1 MNCAQLL
8 LLLLL
13 GVALDWAGLDGAP
26 IVLRCVDSCVREV
39 ESHGAREK

>member
-1 MNCAQLL
+1 MNCAHCCWELRRSA
-8 LLLLL
+8 L
-13 GVALDWAGLDGAP
+13 GWAGGP